1 LIGGVGSKKMATFS
15 VPCPK
20 CSAPSS
26 LLGLKSNKILFQ
38 SGLSLKGSQSF
49 GSLSAESASFGI
61 QVCDFIEFV

>member
-20 CSAPSS
+20 CSVPSS